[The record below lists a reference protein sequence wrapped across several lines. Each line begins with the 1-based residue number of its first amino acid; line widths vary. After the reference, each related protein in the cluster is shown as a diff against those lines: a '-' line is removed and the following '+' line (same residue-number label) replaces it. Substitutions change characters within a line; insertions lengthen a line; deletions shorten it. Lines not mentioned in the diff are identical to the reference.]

1 MYLRGVDWVVGIVY
15 AGFLAG
21 SGTLAVIDVRTRL
34 LPNRILYPLFAY
46 GVIGL
51 TLASWIGHEWWR
63 LVVAAVAGALC
74 FGLFWLL
81 WFFGGMGFG
90 DVRLIGV
97 IGFYLGWAGI
107 GSVEIGVTLGTLVA
121 SVYQLGKLLL
131 HKATRKSELAF
142 GPYLIGGAWAALAL
156 EAAIL
161 AR

>member
-1 MYLRGVDWVVGIVY
+1 MEWVVCLVY

-21 SGTLAVIDVRTRL
+21 SGALAVIDVRTRL
-34 LPNRILYPLFAY
+34 LPNRIVYPLFAF
-46 GVIGL
+46 GVLGL
-51 TLASWIGHEWWR
+51 TLASWLGQEWWR
-63 LVVAAVAGALC
+63 LIVAAAAGALC

-97 IGFYLGWAGI
+97 IGFYLGWIGISAVEAG
-107 GSVEIGVTLGTLVA
+107 VLLGTLVA
-121 SVYQLGKLLL
+121 SVYHIGKMLLR
-131 HKATRKSELAF
+131 KASRKSELAF

-156 EAAIL
+156 EAVLL

>member
-1 MYLRGVDWVVGIVY
+1 MEWVVSLVY

-21 SGTLAVIDVRTRL
+21 TGALAVIDVRTRL
-34 LPNRILYPLFAY
+34 LPNRIVYPLFAF
-46 GVIGL
+46 GVVGL
-51 TLASWIGHEWWR
+51 TLASWLGHEWWR
-63 LVVAAVAGALC
+63 LIVAAAAAALC

-97 IGFYLGWAGI
+97 IGLYLGWIGISAVEAG
-107 GSVEIGVTLGTLVA
+107 VLLGTLVA
-121 SVYQLGKLLL
+121 SVYHIGKLLL
-131 HKATRKSELAF
+131 GKASRKSELAF

-156 EAAIL
+156 EAVLL

>member
-1 MYLRGVDWVVGIVY
+1 VDWVVGVVY

-21 SGTLAVIDVRTRL
+21 SGALAVIDLRTRL
-34 LPNRILYPLFAY
+34 LPNRIVYPLLGF
-46 GVIGL
+46 GVLGL
-51 TLASWIGHEWWR
+51 TVASWVGHEWWR
-63 LVVAAVAGALC
+63 LVVAVIAGGLC

-97 IGFYLGWAGI
+97 IGFYLGWIGLPAVEAG
-107 GSVEIGVTLGTLVA
+107 VLLGTLVA
-121 SVYQLGKLLL
+121 SVYYLGKMLLRR
-131 HKATRKSELAF
+131 ATRKSELAF

-156 EAAIL
+156 EAVRL

>member
-1 MYLRGVDWVVGIVY
+1 MDWVVGVVY

-21 SGTLAVIDVRTRL
+21 SGALAVVDARTKR
-34 LPNRILYPLFAY
+34 LPNRITYPLFAF
-46 GVIGL
+46 GVVGL
-51 TLASWIGHEWWR
+51 TLASWVGHEWWR
-63 LVVAAVAGALC
+63 LIVAVVAAALC

-97 IGFYLGWAGI
+97 IGFYLGWIGI
-107 GSVEIGVTLGTLVA
+107 AAVETGVLIGTLVA
-121 SVYQLGKLLL
+121 SVYHVGKLLL
-131 HKATRKSELAF
+131 RRASRKSELAF

-156 EAAIL
+156 EALLL

>member
-1 MYLRGVDWVVGIVY
+1 MDWVVAVVY

-21 SGTLAVIDVRTRL
+21 SGALAIIDMRTRR
-34 LPNRILYPLFAY
+34 LPNRIMYPLFAF
-46 GVIGL
+46 GAVGL

-63 LVVAAVAGALC
+63 IVVAAAAAALC

-97 IGFYLGWAGI
+97 IAFYLGWAGI
-107 GSVEIGVTLGTLVA
+107 ATVETGVVLGTLVA
-121 SVYQLGKLLL
+121 SIYHLGRVLLR
-131 HKATRKSELAF
+131 KASRKSELAF

-156 EAAIL
+156 EAALL

>member
-1 MYLRGVDWVVGIVY
+1 VDWVVGVVY

-21 SGTLAVIDVRTRL
+21 SGALAVIDARTKR
-34 LPNRILYPLFAY
+34 LPNRIMYPLFGFG
-46 GVIGL
+46 GVGL
-51 TLASWIGHEWWR
+51 TLASWVGHEWWR
-63 LVVAAVAGALC
+63 LLVAVVAAALC

-97 IGFYLGWAGI
+97 IAFYLGWIGI
-107 GSVEIGVTLGTLVA
+107 AAVETGVLLGTLVA
-121 SVYQLGKLLL
+121 SVYHLGKLLL
-131 HKATRKSELAF
+131 RKASRTSELAF

-156 EAAIL
+156 EAAAL